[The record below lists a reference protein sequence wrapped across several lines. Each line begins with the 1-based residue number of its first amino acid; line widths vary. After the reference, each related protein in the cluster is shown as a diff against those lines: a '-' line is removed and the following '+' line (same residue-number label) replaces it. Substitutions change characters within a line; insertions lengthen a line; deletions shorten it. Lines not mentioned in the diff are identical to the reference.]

1 MSQLSNSPS
10 SVQHVR
16 LIFFLVIIAYF
27 MDIIDASIV
36 TVALPSIRLE
46 FGASIANS
54 QWIYGAYAITLAGFL
69 LLMGRAG
76 DIYGQKKIFVGGLV
90 IFTIAS
96 FTGGIAPSL
105 LSLIISRSVQGI
117 GAAMTTVTA
126 FAIFIRIFPE
136 GPERNKALGY
146 IVAVLAGGFAA
157 GAVVGGVLTTFLGWR
172 WVMFIN
178 VPIGIGA
185 TIICQR
191 YFPIGGGSVQNQH
204 LDIPGALTVTSGT
217 MLLVFGLTNAA
228 GLGFTSV
235 LTYTPLITS
244 VLVLGLFLLIESRSV
259 SPLVP
264 LSFIRRGSVL
274 TANILALV
282 LTSVVGGVGFII
294 PVYFQNILGYSAL
307 DSGLL
312 TLPPAL
318 IFFIVGGFVASRLV
332 NKFGAKKILL
342 VSSGLIAIGT
352 LLLTPMSPNGNPF
365 ILMPGLLIWALGAS
379 IGFPAISI
387 AAVAGTKPGE
397 EGLASGVVSTSSRMG
412 FPIGLAILLTVAGAF
427 DPPSSA
433 AGIVAWF
440 QVAVVAASLIGVL
453 GFLIALRLKDVK
465 PAWASG
471 NWKPNEVAAQQENA
485 NRANQDPKI
494 PHAWENM
501 NPGAETSYL
510 SMANR
515 IGE

>member
-76 DIYGQKKIFVGGLV
+76 DIYGQKKIFVSGLV

-178 VPIGIGA
+178 VPIGIVA
-185 TIICQR
+185 TILCQR
-191 YFPIGGGSVQNQH
+191 YFPVGGGWLQNQH

-235 LTYTPLITS
+235 LTYIPLIAS

-342 VSSGLIAIGT
+342 VSSGLVAIGT

-379 IGFPAISI
+379 IGFPAINI

-427 DPPSSA
+427 DPPSAGTPSA
-433 AGIVAWF
+433 AGIVAGF
-440 QVAVVAASLIGVL
+440 QVAVITASLIAVL

-471 NWKPNEVAAQQENA
+471 NWKPNEVAAQ
-485 NRANQDPKI
+485 
-494 PHAWENM
+494 
-501 NPGAETSYL
+501 
-510 SMANR
+510 
-515 IGE
+515 

>member
-1 MSQLSNSPS
+1 MSQPSTGPASPIP
-10 SVQHVR
+10 HVR

-46 FGASIANS
+46 FGASIADS

-146 IVAVLAGGFAA
+146 IVAILAGGFAA
-157 GAVVGGVLTTFLGWR
+157 GAVVGGALTTFLGWR

-178 VPIGIGA
+178 VPIGIVA
-185 TIICQR
+185 ALLCQR
-191 YFPIGGGSVQNQH
+191 TFPTGGGWVQNRH
-204 LDIPGALTVTSGT
+204 LDIPGALTVTSGII
-217 MLLVFGLTNAA
+217 LLIFGLTNAA
-228 GLGFTSV
+228 GIGFTSAW
-235 LTYTPLITS
+235 TYTPLIAS
-244 VLVLGLFLLIESRSV
+244 VLVLALFLRIESRSAN
-259 SPLVP
+259 PLMP

-274 TANILALV
+274 TANVLALV

-294 PVYFQNILGYSAL
+294 PVYFQNILGYSAV

-312 TLPPAL
+312 VLPPAL
-318 IFFIVGGFVASRLV
+318 IFLVIGGFVASRLV

-342 VSSGLIAIGT
+342 LSSGLVAIGT
-352 LLLTPMSPNGNPF
+352 LLLTPLSPNGNAF
-365 ILMPGLLIWALGAS
+365 ILMPGLLTWAVGAS
-379 IGFPAISI
+379 IGFPAINI

-397 EGLASGVVSTSSRMG
+397 EGLASGIVNTSSRIG
-412 FPIGLAILLTVAGAF
+412 FPVGLAILLTVAAAF

-433 AGIVAWF
+433 AGIVAGF
-440 QVAVVAASLIGVL
+440 QVAVLTASLIGVL

-471 NWKPNEVAAQQENA
+471 DWKPNEIAAQ
-485 NRANQDPKI
+485 
-494 PHAWENM
+494 
-501 NPGAETSYL
+501 
-510 SMANR
+510 
-515 IGE
+515 

>member
-76 DIYGQKKIFVGGLV
+76 DIYGQKKIFVSGLV

-105 LSLIISRSVQGI
+105 VSLIISRSVQGI

-185 TIICQR
+185 TILCQR
-191 YFPIGGGSVQNQH
+191 YFPIGGGSLQNQH

-235 LTYTPLITS
+235 LTYIPLIAS

-294 PVYFQNILGYSAL
+294 PVFFQNILGYSAL

-318 IFFIVGGFVASRLV
+318 IFFVVGGFVASRLV

-342 VSSGLIAIGT
+342 VSSGLVAIGT

-433 AGIVAWF
+433 AGIVAGF

-471 NWKPNEVAAQQENA
+471 NWKPNEVAAQ
-485 NRANQDPKI
+485 
-494 PHAWENM
+494 
-501 NPGAETSYL
+501 
-510 SMANR
+510 
-515 IGE
+515 

>member
-10 SVQHVR
+10 SAVQHVR

-185 TIICQR
+185 TILCQR
-191 YFPIGGGSVQNQH
+191 YFPIGGGSLQNQH

-235 LTYTPLITS
+235 LTYIPLIAS

-433 AGIVAWF
+433 AGIVAGF

-471 NWKPNEVAAQQENA
+471 NWKPNEVAVQ
-485 NRANQDPKI
+485 
-494 PHAWENM
+494 
-501 NPGAETSYL
+501 
-510 SMANR
+510 
-515 IGE
+515 

>member
-1 MSQLSNSPS
+1 
-10 SVQHVR
+10 
-16 LIFFLVIIAYF
+16 
-27 MDIIDASIV
+27 
-36 TVALPSIRLE
+36 
-46 FGASIANS
+46 
-54 QWIYGAYAITLAGFL
+54 
-69 LLMGRAG
+69 
-76 DIYGQKKIFVGGLV
+76 
-90 IFTIAS
+90 
-96 FTGGIAPSL
+96 
-105 LSLIISRSVQGI
+105 
-117 GAAMTTVTA
+117 
-126 FAIFIRIFPE
+126 
-136 GPERNKALGY
+136 
-146 IVAVLAGGFAA
+146 
-157 GAVVGGVLTTFLGWR
+157 
-172 WVMFIN
+172 
-178 VPIGIGA
+178 
-185 TIICQR
+185 
-191 YFPIGGGSVQNQH
+191 
-204 LDIPGALTVTSGT
+204 

-235 LTYTPLITS
+235 LTYIPLIAS

-318 IFFIVGGFVASRLV
+318 IFFVVGGFVASRLV

-379 IGFPAISI
+379 IGFPAINI

-397 EGLASGVVSTSSRMG
+397 EGLASGVVNTSSRMG

-427 DPPSSA
+427 DPPSAGTPSA
-433 AGIVAWF
+433 AGIVAGF
-440 QVAVVAASLIGVL
+440 QVAVITASLIAVL

-471 NWKPNEVAAQQENA
+471 NWKPNEVAAQ
-485 NRANQDPKI
+485 
-494 PHAWENM
+494 
-501 NPGAETSYL
+501 
-510 SMANR
+510 
-515 IGE
+515 

>member
-1 MSQLSNSPS
+1 MSQLSNSSPS
-10 SVQHVR
+10 PIPHVR

-36 TVALPSIRLE
+36 TVALPSIRVE
-46 FGASIANS
+46 FGASIADS
-54 QWIYGAYAITLAGFL
+54 QWIYGAYAITLAGVL

-76 DIYGQKKIFVGGLV
+76 DIYGQKKIFVSGLV

-105 LSLIISRSVQGI
+105 LSLIVSRSVQGI

-157 GAVVGGVLTTFLGWR
+157 GAVVGGVLTTFVGWR

-178 VPIGIGA
+178 VPIGVVAAILCQRTFPAGGGYVQNRHLDVPGA
-185 TIICQR
+185 T
-191 YFPIGGGSVQNQH
+191 
-204 LDIPGALTVTSGT
+204 TVTLGII
-217 MLLVFGLTNAA
+217 LLILGLTNAA
-228 GLGFTSV
+228 SVGFASLLTVIPLIASVSV
-235 LTYTPLITS
+235 LGS
-244 VLVLGLFLLIESRSV
+244 FLLIESRSK
-259 SPLVP
+259 SPLMP

-274 TANILALV
+274 TANVLALV

-318 IFFIVGGFVASRLV
+318 IFLFVGGFVASRLV
-332 NKFGAKKILL
+332 NRFGAKKMLL
-342 VSSGLIAIGT
+342 VSSGLVAIGT
-352 LLLTPMSPNGNPF
+352 LLLTPMSPNGSPWV
-365 ILMPGLLIWALGAS
+365 LMPGFLIWALGAS
-379 IGFPAISI
+379 IGFPAINI

-397 EGLASGVVSTSSRMG
+397 EGLASGVINTSSRIG
-412 FPIGLAILLTVAGAF
+412 FPVGLAILLTVAGAF
-427 DPPSSA
+427 DPPSTGPQAA
-433 AGIVAWF
+433 AGIVAGF
-440 QVAVVAASLIGVL
+440 QVAVITASLIGVL

-465 PAWASG
+465 PPWASG
-471 NWKPNEVAAQQENA
+471 GWKPNEMAAQ
-485 NRANQDPKI
+485 
-494 PHAWENM
+494 
-501 NPGAETSYL
+501 
-510 SMANR
+510 
-515 IGE
+515 

>member
-76 DIYGQKKIFVGGLV
+76 DIYGQKKIFVSGLV

-178 VPIGIGA
+178 VPIGIVA
-185 TIICQR
+185 TILCQR
-191 YFPIGGGSVQNQH
+191 YFPVGGGWLQNQH

-235 LTYTPLITS
+235 LTYIPLIAS
-244 VLVLGLFLLIESRSV
+244 VLVLGLFLSIESRSV

-318 IFFIVGGFVASRLV
+318 IFFVVGGFVASRLV

-342 VSSGLIAIGT
+342 VSSGLVAIGT

-379 IGFPAISI
+379 IGFPAINI

-397 EGLASGVVSTSSRMG
+397 EGLASGVVNTSSRMG

-427 DPPSSA
+427 DPPSAGTPSA
-433 AGIVAWF
+433 AGIVAGF
-440 QVAVVAASLIGVL
+440 QVAVITASLIAVL

-465 PAWASG
+465 PPWASRD
-471 NWKPNEVAAQQENA
+471 WKP
-485 NRANQDPKI
+485 
-494 PHAWENM
+494 
-501 NPGAETSYL
+501 TS
-510 SMANR
+510 
-515 IGE
+515 

>member
-1 MSQLSNSPS
+1 MRITAKNTYRVNTAYSMPRSGSTEMSQLSNSPS

-185 TIICQR
+185 TILCQR

-235 LTYTPLITS
+235 LTYIPLIAS

-342 VSSGLIAIGT
+342 VSSGLVAIGT

-379 IGFPAISI
+379 IGFPAINI

-427 DPPSSA
+427 DPPSAGTPSA
-433 AGIVAWF
+433 AGIVAGF
-440 QVAVVAASLIGVL
+440 QVAVITASLIAVL

-471 NWKPNEVAAQQENA
+471 NWKPNEVAAV
-485 NRANQDPKI
+485 
-494 PHAWENM
+494 
-501 NPGAETSYL
+501 
-510 SMANR
+510 
-515 IGE
+515 

>member
-1 MSQLSNSPS
+1 MAGVSPKLSQPTQGSTNPVLR
-10 SVQHVR
+10 VR
-16 LIFFLVIIAYF
+16 LVFFLVLVAFF

-36 TVALPSIRLE
+36 TVALPSIRTE
-46 FGASIANS
+46 FAASIPDS

-76 DIYGQKKIFVGGLV
+76 DTYGQKKIFVGGLV

-185 TIICQR
+185 TILCQR
-191 YFPIGGGSVQNQH
+191 YFPIGGGSLQNQH

-235 LTYTPLITS
+235 LTYIPLITS
-244 VLVLGLFLLIESRSV
+244 VLVLGLFLMIESRSV

-318 IFFIVGGFVASRLV
+318 IFFVVGGFVASRLV

-342 VSSGLIAIGT
+342 VSSGLVAIGT

-379 IGFPAISI
+379 IGFPAINI

-433 AGIVAWF
+433 AGIVAGF
-440 QVAVVAASLIGVL
+440 QVAVIAASLIGVL

-471 NWKPNEVAAQQENA
+471 NWKPNKVAAQ
-485 NRANQDPKI
+485 
-494 PHAWENM
+494 
-501 NPGAETSYL
+501 
-510 SMANR
+510 
-515 IGE
+515 

>member
-76 DIYGQKKIFVGGLV
+76 DIYGQKKIFVSGLV

-105 LSLIISRSVQGI
+105 VSLIISRSVQGI

-185 TIICQR
+185 TILCQR
-191 YFPIGGGSVQNQH
+191 YFPIGGGSLQNQH

-235 LTYTPLITS
+235 LTYIPLIAS

-318 IFFIVGGFVASRLV
+318 IFFVVGGFVASRLV

-433 AGIVAWF
+433 AGIVAGF

-471 NWKPNEVAAQQENA
+471 NWKPNEVAVQ
-485 NRANQDPKI
+485 
-494 PHAWENM
+494 
-501 NPGAETSYL
+501 
-510 SMANR
+510 
-515 IGE
+515 

>member
-10 SVQHVR
+10 SAVQHVR

-178 VPIGIGA
+178 VPIGIVA
-185 TIICQR
+185 TILCQR
-191 YFPIGGGSVQNQH
+191 YFPVGGGWLQNQH

-228 GLGFTSV
+228 ALGFTSV
-235 LTYTPLITS
+235 LTYIPLIAS
-244 VLVLGLFLLIESRSV
+244 VLVLGLFLLIESWSV

-318 IFFIVGGFVASRLV
+318 IFFVVGGFVASRLV

-342 VSSGLIAIGT
+342 VSSGLVAIGT

-433 AGIVAWF
+433 AGIVAGF

-471 NWKPNEVAAQQENA
+471 NWKPNEVAVQ
-485 NRANQDPKI
+485 
-494 PHAWENM
+494 
-501 NPGAETSYL
+501 
-510 SMANR
+510 
-515 IGE
+515 

>member
-1 MSQLSNSPS
+1 M
-10 SVQHVR
+10 
-16 LIFFLVIIAYF
+16 IFFLVIIAYF

-36 TVALPSIRLE
+36 TVALPSIRVE
-46 FGASIANS
+46 FGASIADS
-54 QWIYGAYAITLAGFL
+54 QWIYGAYAITLAGVL

-76 DIYGQKKIFVGGLV
+76 DIYGQKKIFVAGLV

-146 IVAVLAGGFAA
+146 VVAVLAGGFAA

-178 VPIGIGA
+178 VPIGIVA
-185 TIICQR
+185 AILCQR
-191 YFPIGGGSVQNQH
+191 TLPAGGGWVQNRH
-204 LDIPGALTVTSGT
+204 LDIPGTLTVTSGII
-217 MLLVFGLTNAA
+217 LLIFGLTNAA
-228 GLGFTSV
+228 GIGFKSV
-235 LTYTPLITS
+235 STFVPLIAS
-244 VLVLGLFLLIESRSV
+244 VLVLSLFLLIESRSK
-259 SPLVP
+259 SPLMP

-307 DSGLL
+307 NSGLL
-312 TLPPAL
+312 TLPAAL
-318 IFFIVGGFVASRLV
+318 VLFVVGGFVASRLV
-332 NKFGAKKILL
+332 TKYGAKKILL
-342 VSSGLIAIGT
+342 VSYGLVAIGT
-352 LLLTPMSPNGNPF
+352 VLLTPMSPNGNAF
-365 ILMPGLLIWALGAS
+365 VLLPGLLVWALGAS
-379 IGFPAISI
+379 IGFPAINI
-387 AAVAGTKPGE
+387 AAVAGTKSRE
-397 EGLASGVVSTSSRMG
+397 EGLASGIVNTSSRIG
-412 FPIGLAILLTVAGAF
+412 FPVGLAILLTVAGAF

-433 AGIVAWF
+433 AGIVAGF
-440 QVAVVAASLIGVL
+440 QVAVIAAALIAVL

-471 NWKPNEVAAQQENA
+471 NWKPNEVAPQ
-485 NRANQDPKI
+485 
-494 PHAWENM
+494 
-501 NPGAETSYL
+501 
-510 SMANR
+510 
-515 IGE
+515 

>member
-1 MSQLSNSPS
+1 MSVATPIP
-10 SVQHVR
+10 HIR
-16 LIFFLVIIAYF
+16 LIFLLVIAAFF
-27 MDIIDASIV
+27 MDVIDASIV
-36 TVALPSIRLE
+36 TVALPSIRTE
-46 FGASIANS
+46 FAASIPDS
-54 QWIYGAYAITLAGFL
+54 QWIYGAYAITVAGFL

-76 DIYGQKKIFVGGLV
+76 DLYGQKKIFLAGLV
-90 IFTIAS
+90 IFSIAS

-105 LSLIISRSVQGI
+105 LSLVVSRAVQGI

-178 VPIGIGA
+178 VPIGIVA
-185 TIICQR
+185 TILCQR
-191 YFPIGGGSVQNQH
+191 YFPVGGGWLQNQH

-235 LTYTPLITS
+235 LTYIPLIAS

-379 IGFPAISI
+379 IGFPAINI

-397 EGLASGVVSTSSRMG
+397 EGLASGVVNTSSRMG

-427 DPPSSA
+427 YPPSSA
-433 AGIVAWF
+433 TGIVSGGQFAGI
-440 QVAVVAASLIGVL
+440 AASL
-453 GFLIALRLKDVK
+453 
-465 PAWASG
+465 
-471 NWKPNEVAAQQENA
+471 
-485 NRANQDPKI
+485 
-494 PHAWENM
+494 
-501 NPGAETSYL
+501 
-510 SMANR
+510 
-515 IGE
+515 